1 MTDTDMNPP
10 RYHGDPESHESA
22 DTQAGDSTN
31 EHLNRASEDQSY
43 SVMHWKPS
51 PHILAENNGESQ
63 VREVDEH
70 GQHRRICG
78 G

>member
-1 MTDTDMNPP
+1 MNPP